1 MKSTAGI
8 TFAAFAIPEV
18 IRYTRIVSMPLVT
31 VIYTTLLPIVDFTI
45 FGSSLHLVVGVDSA
59 TEAII
64 ASVLVA
70 IAIPESSKYVEY
82 TGMITV
88 LAATLLLLR
97 GLLQLDFLADFPSH
111 TI

>member
-1 MKSTAGI
+1 M
-8 TFAAFAIPEV
+8 
-18 IRYTRIVSMPLVT
+18 
-31 VIYTTLLPIVDFTI
+31 DFTI

-59 TEAII
+59 TKAII

-82 TGMITV
+82 AGMITV
-88 LAATLLLLR
+88 LAETLLLLI
-97 GLLQLDFLADFPSH
+97 GLLQLNFFADFPSR

>member
-1 MKSTAGI
+1 
-8 TFAAFAIPEV
+8 
-18 IRYTRIVSMPLVT
+18 MPLVT
-31 VIYTTLLPIVDFTI
+31 VIYTTLLSIVDFTI

-59 TEAII
+59 TKAII

-82 TGMITV
+82 AGMITV
-88 LAATLLLLR
+88 LAETLLLLR
-97 GLLQLDFLADFPSH
+97 GLLQLNFFADFPSH

>member
-1 MKSTAGI
+1 
-8 TFAAFAIPEV
+8 
-18 IRYTRIVSMPLVT
+18 MPLVT